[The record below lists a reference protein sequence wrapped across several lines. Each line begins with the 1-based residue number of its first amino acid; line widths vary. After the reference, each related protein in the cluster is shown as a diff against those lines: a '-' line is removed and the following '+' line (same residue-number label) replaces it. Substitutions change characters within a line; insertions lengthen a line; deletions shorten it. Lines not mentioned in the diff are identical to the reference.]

1 MKQSGAWLTAR
12 ALEEIGVE
20 YTFGIPGVH
29 NTEIY
34 DALNRS
40 EKITPV
46 LVTHEQGASFMGEAF
61 SRVSDSIG
69 CLLIVPAAGMTHA
82 MSGIGEAYL
91 DGVPLLVISGGIRRD
106 SGRHYQ
112 LHQLDQQRVLD
123 GIIKAA
129 FLIENHEDV
138 VPTIYEA
145 YEIATSGVPGPVFVE
160 VPSDLQMFTAEVG
173 EVPKYERKYAPP
185 APDPALIKRA
195 VELLRQSKQPGLYL
209 GWGAREA
216 TRFSIEVAE
225 LLGAPVSTTLQ
236 GISVF
241 PHDHPLH
248 TGMGF
253 GPSAVPAARKAF
265 EGVDC
270 LLAVGVRFAELATG
284 SYGMPIP
291 EKLVHADIDPEVF
304 NKNYP
309 ATVAIESDGELFMKA
324 LVDALKQDRVM
335 PPDRADLTKRI
346 RQDKEAF
353 FTSWTNKV
361 NEERVSPGI
370 FFRQLREKLDRD
382 AYIVVDD
389 GNHTFLTAEQFPV
402 YESKHLISPTDFN
415 CMGYCVPGTIGVK
428 LSHPDKQVCAIVGD
442 GGFMMTAME
451 ILTATM
457 NGLGA
462 IFFVFHD
469 GELAQISQ
477 FQVIPLKDKTCTV
490 TGDLRVEGV
499 ATATGAAYVRMESDL
514 EVDRAIDEALAI
526 SKEGRPVIVDIN
538 IDYSRKSV
546 FTQGVIKVNLGRFPL
561 SQKVRYIGRA
571 LKRHTIG

>member
-40 EKITPV
+40 EKITPI

-61 SRVSDSIG
+61 SRVSSSIG

-91 DGVPLLVISGGIRRD
+91 DGIPLLVISGGIRRD

-123 GIIKAA
+123 GITKAA
-129 FLIENHEDV
+129 FLVERHEDV

-145 YEIATSGVPGPVFVE
+145 YEIATSGLPGPVFVE
-160 VPSDLQMFTAEVG
+160 VSGDVQLFTAEVG
-173 EVPKYERKYAPP
+173 EVPKYERKYEPP
-185 APDPALIKRA
+185 TPDPALLHRA
-195 VELLRQSKQPGLYL
+195 VELLRGSKQPGLYL

-216 TRFSIEVAE
+216 TPYSIEVAE
-225 LLGAPVSTTLQ
+225 LLGTPVSTTMQ

-253 GPSAVPAARKAF
+253 GPSAVPAARRAF
-265 EGVDC
+265 EAVDC

-291 EKLVHADIDPEVF
+291 EKLIHADIDPEVF
-304 NKNYP
+304 SKNYP

-324 LVDALKQDRVM
+324 LVETLKREGVT
-335 PPDRADLTKRI
+335 PPDRADLAKRI

-370 FFRQLREKLDRD
+370 FFRQLRERLDRD
-382 AYIVVDD
+382 AYVVVDD

-442 GGFMMTAME
+442 GAFMMTAME

-457 NGLGA
+457 NRLGA

-477 FQVIPLKDKTCTV
+477 FQSIPLKDKTCTI
-490 TGDLRVEGV
+490 TGDLRVDGV
-499 ATATGAAYVRMESDL
+499 ATATGAAYVKMESDL
-514 EVDRAIDEALAI
+514 EVDRALEEALAI
-526 SKEGRPVIVDIN
+526 SKEGRPVIVDVN

-546 FTQGVIKVNLGRFPL
+546 FTQGVVKVNLGRFPL
-561 SQKVRYIGRA
+561 RQKVRFIGRA

>member
-40 EKITPV
+40 EKITPI

-324 LVDALKQDRVM
+324 LVDALKQDGVM

>member
-40 EKITPV
+40 EKITPI

-91 DGVPLLVISGGIRRD
+91 DGIPLLVISGGIRRD

-123 GIIKAA
+123 GITKAA
-129 FLIENHEDV
+129 FLVERHEDV

-160 VPSDLQMFTAEVG
+160 VSGDVQLFTAEVG
-173 EVPKYERKYAPP
+173 GVPKYERKYTPP
-185 APDPALIKRA
+185 APDSALIKRA

-216 TRFSIEVAE
+216 TPYSIEVAE
-225 LLGAPVSTTLQ
+225 LLGAPVSTTMQ

-253 GPSAVPAARKAF
+253 GPSAVPAARRAF

-291 EKLVHADIDPEVF
+291 ETLVHADIDPEVF
-304 NKNYP
+304 SKNYP

-324 LVDALKQDRVM
+324 LVDALKQDGVT
-335 PPDRADLTKRI
+335 PPDRAALTKRI
-346 RQDKEAF
+346 HQDKEAF

-382 AYIVVDD
+382 AYVVVDD

-415 CMGYCVPGTIGVK
+415 CMGYCVPGTIAAK

-442 GGFMMTAME
+442 GAFMMTAME

-457 NGLGA
+457 NRLGA
-462 IFFVFHD
+462 IFFV
-469 GELAQISQ
+469 
-477 FQVIPLKDKTCTV
+477 
-490 TGDLRVEGV
+490 
-499 ATATGAAYVRMESDL
+499 
-514 EVDRAIDEALAI
+514 
-526 SKEGRPVIVDIN
+526 
-538 IDYSRKSV
+538 
-546 FTQGVIKVNLGRFPL
+546 
-561 SQKVRYIGRA
+561 
-571 LKRHTIG
+571 

>member
-40 EKITPV
+40 EKITPI

-123 GIIKAA
+123 GITKAA
-129 FLIENHEDV
+129 FLIERHEDV

-160 VPSDLQMFTAEVG
+160 VSGDVQMFTAEVD

-185 APDPALIKRA
+185 APDPVLIKRT

-225 LLGAPVSTTLQ
+225 LLGTPVSTTLQ

-291 EKLVHADIDPEVF
+291 ETLIHVDIDPEVF
-304 NKNYP
+304 SKNYP

-324 LVDALKQDRVM
+324 LVDALKQDGVA

-514 EVDRAIDEALAI
+514 EVDRALDEALAI